1 MAVVGVVMGS
11 ASDWPVMEKA
21 ADVLAEF
28 SVPYAVKVSSAHRTL
43 DETVAWARQFAEQGG
58 MIIIAGAG
66 LAAHLPGVVAA
77 AVELPVIGVPIASGH
92 LNGVDALYSIVQM
105 PPGVPVA
112 AVGINGARNAGLLA
126 VEILALAST
135 ELRDKLCEFRRNQAE
150 KVAAQDAAL
159 RGRGGQGER
168 LN

>member
-28 SVPYAVKVSSAHRTL
+28 GVPYAVKVSSAHRTL

>member
-1 MAVVGVVMGS
+1 
-11 ASDWPVMEKA
+11 MEKA

-28 SVPYAVKVSSAHRTL
+28 GVPYAVKVSSAHRTL

>member
-1 MAVVGVVMGS
+1 
-11 ASDWPVMEKA
+11 
-21 ADVLAEF
+21 
-28 SVPYAVKVSSAHRTL
+28 
-43 DETVAWARQFAEQGG
+43 
-58 MIIIAGAG
+58 
-66 LAAHLPGVVAA
+66 
-77 AVELPVIGVPIASGH
+77 VIGVPIASGH

>member
-28 SVPYAVKVSSAHRTL
+28 GVPYAVKVSSAHRTL

-135 ELRDKLCEFRRNQAE
+135 ALRDKLCEFRRNQAE